1 MAAEA
6 DTITDQWQSLA
17 SSSPDREAIVFLR
30 ADGTEHRWT
39 WGHLYARA
47 RHYAAASEASQIKR
61 GDVCALMFRH
71 HPELYPL
78 YMGLML
84 RGAIP
89 AILSHPNPRLH
100 QDKFRDGLSGMARKS
115 GLVHLLTER
124 EFAQTVTPVVES
136 HETTLSSLHFPLEW
150 PSCEPS
156 PITPADSEAP
166 CLLQHSSGTTG
177 LQKAVMLSHATV
189 ADHVERYAA
198 ALQLTERDRVVSWLP
213 LYHDMGLIA
222 AFHLP
227 LALGIP
233 SVQLDPFEWVLAP
246 ELLLQAMH
254 RERGTV
260 VFQPNF
266 AFSHLALRAHD
277 DELEGVRLDHVRV
290 FVNCSEPVRAQTH
303 ARFEARFAKYG
314 VRPEMLSA
322 CYAMA
327 ETTFAATQTRP
338 GTRATE
344 LSVDREAL
352 AQGRVIPSDD
362 ETATTLVSSGMPIAD
377 CTVRVID
384 DEGNPLDEGHI
395 GELVVRSRSLAL
407 GYRNDSERTA
417 QRFKEGAYYT
427 GDSGFIWNN
436 ECYVLGR
443 KSDLLIVAGKN
454 LFPEDIE
461 AVVSEVAGV
470 LPGRVVAFGID
481 DEALGTQQVAIIA
494 ETEVAKEAHIALE
507 LAIKQAAL
515 AIDVAIRQVFL
526 APPRWLI
533 KSSAGKPSRSA
544 NRQRI
549 GELK

>member
-1 MAAEA
+1 MS
-6 DTITDQWQSLA
+6 DTITDKWQALA

-30 ADGTEHRWT
+30 ADGTVHRWT
-39 WGHLYARA
+39 WRTLYRRA
-47 RHYAAASEASQIKR
+47 QHYAAASAIFKIER

-71 HPELYPL
+71 HAELYPL

-89 AILSHPNPRLH
+89 AIISYPNPRLH

-115 GLVHLLTER
+115 GLVHLLTDR
-124 EFAQTVTPVVES
+124 EFAAVVTPVVES
-136 HETTLSSLHFPLEW
+136 SETTLSELHFPLEW
-150 PSCEPS
+150 PLCEPS
-156 PITPADSEAP
+156 AITPADRESP

-189 ADHVERYAA
+189 ADHVERYAG
-198 ALQLTERDRVVSWLP
+198 ALQLSPDDRVVSWLP

-222 AFHLP
+222 AFHMP
-227 LALGIP
+227 LAMGVP

-277 DELEGVRLDHVRV
+277 DELEGVRLDHTRV

-303 ARFEARFAKYG
+303 ARFLTRFAAYG
-314 VRPEMLSA
+314 VKPEMLSA

-327 ETTFAATQTRP
+327 ETTFAATQTQP
-338 GTRATE
+338 GTAPTE
-344 LSVDREAL
+344 LRVDREAL
-352 AQGRVIPSDD
+352 AQGKVVPRADD
-362 ETATTLVSSGMPIAD
+362 DATTLVSSGQPIAD
-377 CTVRVID
+377 CTVFVID
-384 DEGNPLDEGHI
+384 DEGKTLDEGHV
-395 GELVVRSRSLAL
+395 GEIVVRSRSLSL

-417 QRFKEGAYYT
+417 QRFRSDSYFT
-427 GDSGFIWNN
+427 GDSGFIWNK

-461 AVVSEVAGV
+461 AVVSEVKGV

-481 DEALGTQQVAIIA
+481 DETLGTQQVAVIA
-494 ETEVAKEAHIALE
+494 ETDFEKTDHPALE
-507 LAIKQAAL
+507 RAIKQAAL
-515 AIDVAIRQVFL
+515 AIDVAIRQVAL

-549 GELK
+549 GELT